1 MWFPVFPVQD
11 LQTFTPAEMVLLSG
25 AIDGE
30 DWSVS
35 ALVNAAKADH
45 GFTMD
50 SRVVQDL
57 FAVMSEFDAEERRA
71 WLSFTTGAQR
81 LPIGGFASLK
91 PPLTI
96 VRKDGGDRALPSCM
110 TCTNYGSSLSSFFH
124 WSFLQR

>member
-1 MWFPVFPVQD
+1 
-11 LQTFTPAEMVLLSG
+11 MVLLSG

-30 DWSVS
+30 DWSVN

-57 FAVMSEFDAEERRA
+57 FSVMSEFDPDERRA

-110 TCTNYGSSLSSFFH
+110 TCTNYGQSLPVLFSPLSPC
-124 WSFLQR
+124 